1 MMVVIAAEI
10 MSTHCT
16 AFHVF
21 VSLIQ
26 RNLVVMKQACLET
39 EFVTHAI
46 TKLIAIGME
55 EIAVRE
61 QPMQQLRSLNDVN
74 QSVNVLIQIIPQQLQ
89 PQDQQQPK
97 ILPLQILYITV

>member
-61 QPMQQLRSLNDVN
+61 QPMQVHKQSNLLFKLHLKGDSMNLRLG
-74 QSVNVLIQIIPQQLQ
+74 
-89 PQDQQQPK
+89 
-97 ILPLQILYITV
+97 

>member
-39 EFVTHAI
+39 EFVMHAI

-61 QPMQQLRSLNDVN
+61 QPMQVHK
-74 QSVNVLIQIIPQQLQ
+74 QSNFLFKLHLAITKNL
-89 PQDQQQPK
+89 DK
-97 ILPLQILYITV
+97 I